1 MNRVEYSMN
10 NDQTSERQSVNY
22 QYHCQQTSGSSVRDG
37 MQYDPVHESREWFQ
51 GTLNAPNRNLYTSQS
66 SISFGQPQSSIPIPI
81 PIQNSSYQL
90 YQEELRPNYH
100 SQDPSYAHQITRAP
114 LETPWGQE
122 FRGISTNPYHNQ
134 TNNARENHV
143 NESTPV
149 LDSPTQFTSSSLSS
163 TSLANPH
170 TAGPEIL
177 SPPTLHV
184 HEEVHTQENLD
195 IQYSVDLLPD
205 SRNTNQVRQERN
217 TSYPNNTQTNMNLE
231 TSSLRRRNRDQL
243 DVSGD
248 DDNPHRNVYVT
259 LPRRQNALFLGPGGL
274 GDERSLAVMR
284 GALAACKRVPS
295 KETIA
300 SLEIVNLDN
309 LKATDRTCIICYNE
323 FGIENPEGQ
332 SETPLRLPVCKHL
345 FGDKCI
351 RKWFENSDSCPYCR
365 SKLPSELSMTKTLGL
380 EAFRTA
386 RERMNSLNRRVRIES
401 VMSSRNH
408 SIERLAVARSSNMAG
423 SRTTLEYEQT
433 TSGEPSWGNHPNFR
447 SSIADSLERRRLVRG
462 RTGSNRILHSI
473 GRTNSN
479 GSGRA
484 ITFNGQLPPYFQTNS
499 QGTGVFHIN
508 NTNVSTPE
516 EPVFTF
522 SWGEVSGSNSQ
533 IPSQNWR
540 PNISGTTRSTSPE
553 IGPSFG
559 NSGSSVVEAT
569 RISQL
574 ERLNEVRNEMRRS
587 LDDVSN
593 SLLSDLNTN
602 SALQH
607 EHVETDS
614 QFLDQN
620 SIQNTT
626 RTFPPISLGPVID
639 SSNQLDHTSASI
651 ARSLQRHNAE
661 NTEASYINTGHQAL
675 TRWPR

>member
-22 QYHCQQTSGSSVRDG
+22 QYHCQQTPGPSVRDG

-81 PIQNSSYQL
+81 HNSSYQF
-90 YQEELRPNYH
+90 YQEELPPNYH
-100 SQDPSYAHQITRAP
+100 SQDPSYAHPITRVP

-122 FRGISTNPYHNQ
+122 FRGISTNQYYNQ
-134 TNNARENHV
+134 TNNARANHL

-163 TSLANPH
+163 TSLSNPH
-170 TAGPEIL
+170 IADPEIL
-177 SPPTLHV
+177 SSSMMRV
-184 HEEVHTQENLD
+184 HEELRTPERLN
-195 IQYSVDLLPD
+195 IQYSVNLLPD
-205 SRNTNQVRQERN
+205 SRNTNQVRQDRN
-217 TSYPNNTQTNMNLE
+217 LSYPNDTQTNMTLE

-300 SLEIVNLDN
+300 SLEIVKLDN
-309 LKATDRTCIICYNE
+309 LKGTDRTCIICYNE

-386 RERMNSLNRRVRIES
+386 RERVNSLNRRVRIES
-401 VMSSRNH
+401 VVSSRNH
-408 SIERLAVARSSNMAG
+408 STESLAIARSSNMTG

-433 TSGEPSWGNHPNFR
+433 TSGEPSWGNHPYFR

-462 RTGSNRILHSI
+462 RTSNNRILHSI

-484 ITFNGQLPPYFQTNS
+484 VAFNGQLPPYLQPNS

-508 NTNVSTPE
+508 NTTVSTPE

-522 SWGEVSGSNSQ
+522 SWGEVSGSTSQ
-533 IPSQNWR
+533 IPAQNWR
-540 PNISGTTRSTSPE
+540 PNISGATRSTSPE

-559 NSGSSVVEAT
+559 SSGSSVVEAT
-569 RISQL
+569 RMSQL

-602 SALQH
+602 SALPREQ
-607 EHVETDS
+607 VETDS
-614 QFLDQN
+614 HFLDQN

-626 RTFPPISLGPVID
+626 RTFPPISLGRVAD
-639 SSNQLDHTSASI
+639 SSNQSDHSSTSI
-651 ARSLQRHNAE
+651 AQSLQSHNAE
-661 NTEASYINTGHQAL
+661 NIEASFINTGHHPL
-675 TRWPR
+675 TRWSR